1 MEELL
6 ATSDT
11 VAIPKIGDMVEGE
24 VISVGRNE
32 ILLDIDGVSTGIVR
46 GRELYDESGEYSRL
60 SVGDT
65 VQAMVI
71 DLENERGL
79 LELSFRIAG
88 HQKAWERLE
97 EMKEKGEVVQ
107 VQVVDVNKGGLIV
120 QLGHVYG
127 FLPVSQLAPEH
138 YPRVEGGDKQ
148 KILERLQDFIGKE
161 FSVKVI
167 DVSEAEEKLIV
178 SERATLDEDLKKR
191 LKGKNLGDVIE
202 GKVTS
207 VVDFGIFV
215 EVEKGIEGLVHIS
228 ELSWQRVDHPSNI
241 AKVGDTVKV
250 QIIDVSNGK
259 LSLSMKRILPDPW
272 KAAAKEIKVDSRVKG
287 KPVKRTPYGVFVET
301 EQGLHGLVHN
311 SKLER
316 DEESGEREALEIG
329 KEYEFKVVTF
339 DPDRHKL
346 GLSRKLGN

>member
-1 MEELL
+1 MTKTVTTARAKKTSSVMEELL

-88 HQKAWERLE
+88 HQKACERLE

-241 AKVGDTVKV
+241 AKVGDTV
-250 QIIDVSNGK
+250 
-259 LSLSMKRILPDPW
+259 
-272 KAAAKEIKVDSRVKG
+272 
-287 KPVKRTPYGVFVET
+287 
-301 EQGLHGLVHN
+301 
-311 SKLER
+311 
-316 DEESGEREALEIG
+316 
-329 KEYEFKVVTF
+329 
-339 DPDRHKL
+339 
-346 GLSRKLGN
+346 